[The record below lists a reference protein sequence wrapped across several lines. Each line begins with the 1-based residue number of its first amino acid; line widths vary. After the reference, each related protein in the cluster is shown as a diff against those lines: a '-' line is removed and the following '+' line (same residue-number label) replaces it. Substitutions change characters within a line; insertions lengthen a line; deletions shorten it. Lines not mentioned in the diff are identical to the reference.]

1 MTQVFIFSEL
11 DRFELRNSTKRA
23 EEIVL
28 KINSG
33 DWAAVFG
40 TEPDRGQSWQAFRVG
55 AMVIIHPAIPGEDMP
70 KVFLNNKEIQ
80 ILEAM
85 SFGFSAPEI
94 AHKFHL
100 AERTIRRKASVLRL
114 KFNARSDAE
123 LLAKATA
130 LGIVK
135 PDLDSIA
142 D

>member
-1 MTQVFIFSEL
+1 MSRSWGFASLQG
-11 DRFELRNSTKRA
+11 RRNG
-23 EEIVL
+23 
-28 KINSG
+28 NYPSG
-33 DWAAVFG
+33 D
-40 TEPDRGQSWQAFRVG
+40 S
-55 AMVIIHPAIPGEDMP
+55 GEDLP
-70 KVFLNNKEIQ
+70 KVFLTKEIQ
-80 ILEAM
+80 ILAAM

-100 AERTIRRKASVLRL
+100 AERTIRRKASILRL

>member
-11 DRFELRNSTKRA
+11 EHFELRNSTKRA
-23 EEIVL
+23 EDIVL
-28 KINSG
+28 KINCG
-33 DWAAVFG
+33 DWQAVFG
-40 TEPDRGQSWQAFRVG
+40 HEPGVEQRWQAIRVG
-55 AMVIIHPAIPGEDMP
+55 TMVIIHPAVPREDLP
-70 KVFLNNKEIQ
+70 KVFLDNKEIQ

-85 SFGFSAPEI
+85 SFGFSPPEI

-100 AERTIRRKASVLRL
+100 AERTIRRKASILRL